1 MNTMLTV
8 FTPTYNR
15 KDKLGDVYASLTAQ
29 TDKDFVWMIVDDGSD
44 DGTCDTVQGWMAEN
58 KIKITYFQKENG
70 GKHTA
75 YNLAVDNCSTEYM
88 FVALDSDDFMPENAV
103 SEINGLLRSN
113 SGCCGI
119 VGLAVCDN
127 GRKPNDIEKFNMKS
141 MCEVLSRYDFS
152 AETGLIIRTEYL
164 KKFKYP
170 VIDGEKFFT
179 EAYTYYQ
186 MTEPF
191 IWTNRIFRTSTY
203 YSDGLT
209 KNIYRLYAAN
219 PKSFYMYQKM
229 RSEKTVNVKKK
240 IKSLVSADAFYIM
253 SGQREKKSALARL
266 FTPLGFLYYKYIMQ
280 KNRK

>member
-1 MNTMLTV
+1 MDTMLTV

-15 KDKLGDVYASLTAQ
+15 KEKLGSVYSSLIDQ
-29 TDKDFVWMIVDDGSD
+29 IDKDFIWMIVDDGSD
-44 DGTCDTVQGWMAEN
+44 DGTRDTVQGWIAEN
-58 KIKITYFQKENG
+58 RIRITYHTKENG

-75 YNLAVDNCSTEYM
+75 YNLAVDNCATDYM
-88 FVALDSDDFMPENAV
+88 FVALDSDDFMPRDAV

-113 SGCCGI
+113 PGCCGI

-127 GRKPNDIEKFNMKS
+127 GRKPDDIEKFNMRS
-141 MCEVLSRYDFS
+141 MYDVLSTYDFS
-152 AETGLIIRTEYL
+152 AETGLVIRTEYL

-170 VIDGEKFFT
+170 VIEGEKFFT

-191 IWTNRIFRTSTY
+191 IWTNKVFRTSTY
-203 YSDGLT
+203 CSDGLT

-229 RSEKTVNVKKK
+229 RSEITVNFKKK
-240 IKSLVSADAFYIM
+240 LKSVISADAFYIM
-253 SGQREKKSALARL
+253 SGQSEKKSALARL
-266 FTPLGFLYYKYIMQ
+266 FMPLGFLYYKYIMH
-280 KNRK
+280 KNRT